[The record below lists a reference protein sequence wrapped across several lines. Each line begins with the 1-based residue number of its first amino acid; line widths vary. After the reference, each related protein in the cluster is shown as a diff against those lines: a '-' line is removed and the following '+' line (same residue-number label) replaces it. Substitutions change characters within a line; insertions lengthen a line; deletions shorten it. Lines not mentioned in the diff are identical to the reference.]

1 MDLRA
6 NQLLSL
12 LMDLEMHLR
21 SASLWQT
28 HSPSQAALASTQ
40 PFCVDTLEFQQWLQF
55 VFIPRLRVL
64 AETGQPLP
72 LQCNVAPMVNDGDVF
87 TGVNARAE
95 IVQTLEQIDALI
107 SN

>member
-21 SASLWQT
+21 SASLWQAQL
-28 HSPSQAALASTQ
+28 PSQAALASTQ

-72 LQCNVAPMVNDGDVF
+72 LLCNVAPMVSDGDVF

-95 IVQTLEQIDALI
+95 IVHTLEQIDALI